1 MSTGSAK
8 KLPRVERREQLLDC
22 AMTMVGED
30 GADALTLGR
39 VAERVGVSKPV
50 AYDHFGSR
58 EALMIAL
65 YCRIDEQQGGAL
77 AEALDQLE
85 PRLDKVARAVAES
98 YLSCATSIGPEWH
111 SLSAALKGTEAMEAV
126 QRELVDGYISLYR
139 EALAPYAG
147 QLPAE
152 DLHLRCVAILGAAE
166 SVSGE
171 VLRGKANEARA
182 TELLAALIVRLIGKS
197 SSASSG
203 EDAS

>member
-1 MSTGSAK
+1 MSTGPAK
-8 KLPRVERREQLLDC
+8 KLSRMERREQLLDC
-22 AMTMVGED
+22 AMTMVREG

-39 VAERVGVSKPV
+39 LAEWAGVSKPV
-50 AYDHFGSR
+50 AYDHFGTR

-65 YCRIDEQQGGAL
+65 YRRIDEQQGGAL
-77 AEALDQLE
+77 AEALGQLE

-147 QLPAE
+147 QLSAE
-152 DLHLRCVAILGAAE
+152 DLHLCCVAILGAAE

-171 VLRGKANEARA
+171 VLRGRANEAGA
-182 TELLAALIVRLIGKS
+182 TELLAALIVRLVQ
-197 SSASSG
+197 SSG
-203 EDAS
+203 AS